1 MELKEFL
8 DDRAKKC
15 RMRLEEIDEKV
26 TELEKANETSEDEA
40 ELKDIG
46 DTMAELLAEKAELEA
61 ELKEVE
67 AQIEAL
73 EKEKEIPEV
82 KPEDNQERKQFLN
95 FEVRGEKKM
104 ANDIEER
111 KAAAEEFKR
120 SGRKTIKNAEMR
132 ATLVSSGKIA
142 TPTEVSGITPTF
154 NQVSSIV
161 DLVKVVNC
169 EGMGSN
175 KIAYEVSIGTAS
187 AQTEGQAI
195 TGSDP
200 SYDFVT
206 ITPASYGII
215 SAISNQVMK
224 QSPLD
229 YEGKIVDSAEKAL
242 RVKAAAV
249 ITDSIINSELLS
261 TPAGL
266 AITAIDDKTL
276 RNIAFNYGSDETIY
290 GDAWLFLTKK
300 DLIAFGD
307 VRSDTTLQPV
317 YEITPDTSNPNTGTI
332 KDGGLSVRYCLNPN
346 LTPLT
351 GTAQG
356 EAAVVT
362 MLYGQPECAELDLFS
377 DYEVKV
383 SEDYQF
389 AANMLTIRGTVDIGC
404 DVIKKDGFVA
414 VTLPASE

>member
-15 RMRLEEIDEKV
+15 RASLDEIDEKIV
-26 TELEKANETSEDEA
+26 ELEKANETSQDEA

-46 DTMAELLAEKAELEA
+46 DTMAELQAEKAELEA

-67 AQIEAL
+67 AQIAAL

-187 AQTEGQAI
+187 AQTEGQSI
-195 TGSDP
+195 TSSDP
-200 SYDFVT
+200 QYDFVT
-206 ITPASYGII
+206 IQPESYAIL

-249 ITDSIINSELLS
+249 ITDSIINSDLLS
-261 TPAGL
+261 TPANL

-276 RNIAFNYGSDETIY
+276 RKIAFNYGSDETVY
-290 GDAWLFLTKK
+290 GNAWLFLTKA

-307 VRSDTTLQPV
+307 VRSDTTMQAV
-317 YEITPDTSNPNTGTI
+317 YEITPDTNNPNTGTI

-351 GTAQG
+351 GTTQG
-356 EAAVVT
+356 AEAVVT

-383 SEDYQF
+383 SEDF
-389 AANMLTIRGTVDIGC
+389 SFDKNMLTIRGTVDIGC

>member
-15 RMRLEEIDEKV
+15 RASLDEIDEKIV
-26 TELEKANETSEDEA
+26 DLEKANETSQDEA

-46 DTMAELLAEKAELEA
+46 DTMAELQAEKAELEA
-61 ELKEVE
+61 ELKEIE
-67 AQIEAL
+67 AQIAAL

-82 KPEDNQERKQFLN
+82 KPEENLERKKFLN

-175 KIAYEVSIGTAS
+175 KIAYEISIGTAS
-187 AQTEGQAI
+187 AQTEGQNI
-195 TGSDP
+195 TASDP

-206 ITPASYGII
+206 ITPASYGIL

-249 ITDSIINSELLS
+249 ITNSIINSDLLA
-261 TPAGL
+261 TPTGL
-266 AITAIDDKTL
+266 AITAIDDTTL
-276 RNIAFNYGSDETIY
+276 RKIAFNYGSDETVY

-307 VRSDTTLQPV
+307 VRSDTTMQAV

-389 AANMLTIRGTVDIGC
+389 AANMLTIRGTVDLGC
-404 DVIKKDGFVA
+404 DVIKKDGFIA
-414 VTLPASE
+414 VTLPANA